1 MDTSVQTEE
10 LVAPFA
16 ARWVETVERSQ
27 SLSSTSMSDPDTST
41 ENKNTEDY
49 DT

>member
-1 MDTSVQTEE
+1 VTDSVVLERIE
-10 LVAPFA
+10 PFV
-16 ARWVETVERSQ
+16 ARWVETVERPVG
-27 SLSSTSMSDPDTST
+27 STSMSNPDTST